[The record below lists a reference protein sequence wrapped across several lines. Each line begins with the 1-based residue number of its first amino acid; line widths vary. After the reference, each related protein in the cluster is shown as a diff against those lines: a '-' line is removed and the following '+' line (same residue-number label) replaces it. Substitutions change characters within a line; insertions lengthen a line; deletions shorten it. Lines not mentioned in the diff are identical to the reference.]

1 VWVSSRIVN
10 NSETRR
16 GDIGVS
22 ATASTCQHNINANGS
37 QRSSKVGALN
47 GHDRLDKI
55 PLDLIDN
62 NLDIKDQAHMIGFI
76 ETSSEVQ
83 WLQAVTI
90 AQSEETYRG
99 PRAFHQQRGLYALNN
114 EEISLC
120 GFWTDS
126 DSVKTELRVDP
137 YKLPPLETAK

>member
-1 VWVSSRIVN
+1 
-10 NSETRR
+10 
-16 GDIGVS
+16 
-22 ATASTCQHNINANGS
+22 
-37 QRSSKVGALN
+37 
-47 GHDRLDKI
+47 
-55 PLDLIDN
+55 
-62 NLDIKDQAHMIGFI
+62 MIGFI

-83 WLQAVTI
+83 WPQAVTI

-120 GFWTDS
+120 SFWTDS